1 MSGPPDERFRALYDA
16 HFRDVLRFAL
26 RRTAQPEDA
35 ADVVAETFTV
45 VWRRL
50 DRVPAGGEALPWLY
64 AVCRKVLANQNRSAV
79 RRERLGARLRAVL
92 GARVVPDPAGDVS
105 LRLSVG
111 AAMER
116 LSPSDQELLRLTAW
130 EELAPQ
136 EIAVVLGIPARTAR
150 TRLSRARAR
159 LRAELGGEHSEE
171 SERDASTDGGHELDV
186 PGAQLP
192 QPAPRKGR

>member
-26 RRTAQPEDA
+26 RRTPQPEDA

-50 DRVPAGGEALPWLY
+50 DRVPAGDEALPWLY
-64 AVCRKVLANQNRSAV
+64 AVCRKVLANHTRSAV
-79 RRERLGARLRAVL
+79 RRDRLGARLRATL
-92 GARVVPDPAGDVS
+92 ATRVVPDPAGDVT
-105 LRLSVG
+105 LRLSVNR
-111 AAMER
+111 AMDR
-116 LSPSDQELLRLTAW
+116 LSPGDRELLRLTAW
-130 EELAPQ
+130 EGLAPH

-159 LRAELGGEHSEE
+159 LRAELGPF
-171 SERDASTDGGHELDV
+171 SERDVYTDGGHVLDV
-186 PGAQLP
+186 PGAPLP
-192 QPAPRKGR
+192 QPAPGKGR